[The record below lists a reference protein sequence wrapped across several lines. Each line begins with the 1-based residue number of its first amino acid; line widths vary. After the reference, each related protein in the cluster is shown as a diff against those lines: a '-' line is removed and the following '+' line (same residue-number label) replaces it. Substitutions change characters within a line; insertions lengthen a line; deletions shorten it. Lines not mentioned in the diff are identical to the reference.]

1 MTGSGNGLRL
11 RRKTESILESPVS
24 EQTPSRAV
32 YVVSD
37 STGLT
42 AEKVTLAAMMQFA
55 ETEVRVR
62 KFPNVRTE
70 SALRVVLESARE
82 QQALVVHTIGMR
94 TLRDLANYE
103 SERLGLHS
111 LDLLGP
117 ILTKLS
123 TYLGRTPYNLPG
135 LLHQLNEDYFQ
146 RVDAVEFAVRHDDG
160 AGLETIAGADLIIA
174 GVSRTSKT
182 PLSMY
187 LAHLG
192 HRVANVPIVPGIP
205 PPQELLQA
213 PKNKVFALL
222 IRPDALLRIREER
235 LRKLGVQKKTS
246 YVEVDAV
253 KDELTDARRLFM
265 QQGWKIID
273 VSGKAV
279 EEVATEIMA
288 HLGMHGTT

>member
-1 MTGSGNGLRL
+1 MA
-11 RRKTESILESPVS
+11 
-24 EQTPSRAV
+24 EQTHKSEKKRAV
-32 YVVSD
+32 FVVSD

-42 AEKVTLAAMMQFA
+42 AEKVTLAAMMQFSDA
-55 ETEVRVR
+55 QVRIR

-70 SALRVVLESARE
+70 GALRHVLEAAQKHE
-82 QQALVVHTIGMR
+82 ALVVHTIGMR
-94 TLRDLANYE
+94 ALRDLANYE
-103 SERLGLHS
+103 AERLGLHA

-123 TYLGRTPYNLPG
+123 TFLGKAPYNLPG
-135 LLHQLNEDYFQ
+135 LLHQLDDAYFQ

-160 AGLETIAGADLIIA
+160 AGLETLHTAELILA

-205 PPQELLQA
+205 APSELLNA
-213 PKNKVFALL
+213 PKEKVFALL
-222 IRPDALLRIREER
+222 IRPEALLRIREER
-235 LRKLGVQKKTS
+235 MKKLGVHKKTS
-246 YVEVDAV
+246 YVEADAV
-253 KDELTDARRLFM
+253 KDEIQEARRLF
-265 QQGWKIID
+265 QGRGWRIID

-279 EEVATEIMA
+279 EEVATEIMSQ
-288 HLGMHGTT
+288 LGMHGA